1 LAPKALPFHKSLRS
15 SFITDANDS
24 RISFN
29 PLCILRDRN
38 RQFYFYSIIT
48 HDWFVNRSTYLS
60 RDNNNDLQDMHQS
73 EHFSGHFDN
82 N

>member
-1 LAPKALPFHKSLRS
+1 MPSHKSLRS
-15 SFITDANDS
+15 SFIADANDS
-24 RISFN
+24 RIFFN

-38 RQFYFYSIIT
+38 RQFYFYLIT
-48 HDWFVNRSTYLS
+48 IHDWFVNRLTYLS
-60 RDNNNDLQDMHQS
+60 RDNNNDLQDMHQA